1 MAQAKKKMATKTAKK
16 PMAKKAGSCK
26 KSCGYKSVSGA
37 EKFHMFFILA
47 MALIAGILL
56 AANVAIAN
64 A

>member
-16 PMAKKAGSCK
+16 SMSRSAKKC
-26 KSCGYKSVSGA
+26 CYKSVSGA
-37 EKFHMFFILA
+37 EKFHMCFILA
-47 MALIAGILL
+47 LALIAGILL